1 MVMQL
6 LMTQSRALKW
16 ESKKRSVL
24 LCNSSTWGQTIKKPT
39 DEHKLDL
46 FLQKTTSISVND
58 GEYLV
63 IQLGI

>member
-1 MVMQL
+1 M
-6 LMTQSRALKW
+6 
-16 ESKKRSVL
+16 
-24 LCNSSTWGQTIKKPT
+24 KKPT

-63 IQLGI
+63 I